1 MRLLL
6 QEGKLGQRTSLN
18 LKTIEKVKT
27 GLTGIAVALCVV
39 AALTRQSRWLFGVLV
54 CLALVIAMSASV
66 YRFYHRTRGLWFTL
80 RIIPLHLCY
89 YFLNGLAAGT
99 GWLMHHLVGAPAP
112 TPEVQA
118 FAEVGLQTWPPL
130 PRKAQGSAWG
140 R

>member
-1 MRLLL
+1 
-6 QEGKLGQRTSLN
+6 
-18 LKTIEKVKT
+18 
-27 GLTGIAVALCVV
+27 
-39 AALTRQSRWLFGVLV
+39 
-54 CLALVIAMSASV
+54 MSAPV

-89 YFLNGLAAGT
+89 YLLNGLAAGT
-99 GWLMHHLVGAPAP
+99 GWFMHHMIGAPAP